1 MSDVCSSDLAT
12 SYAASLDLLVEF
24 VGSRAGDFEGELLQ
38 RFGYLAGLM
47 ESALSEVVVA
57 SPAGKRFLRKLM
69 LRTALVDHGEIE
81 TLLENY
87 ERIATKSGFREGWVR
102 GSNQA
107 LALELPQRVG
117 LTARLGDHSID
128 RKSAETSKRW
138 SERVVTGM

>member
-47 ESALSEVVVA
+47 ESALSEVVVE

-69 LRTALVDHGEIE
+69 LRTALVEPGEIE
-81 TLLENY
+81 TLLGSY
-87 ERIATKSGFREGWVR
+87 ERIATQRGFQDRKR
-102 GSNQA
+102 TRLNTSNQ
-107 LALELPQRVG
+107 
-117 LTARLGDHSID
+117 
-128 RKSAETSKRW
+128 
-138 SERVVTGM
+138 